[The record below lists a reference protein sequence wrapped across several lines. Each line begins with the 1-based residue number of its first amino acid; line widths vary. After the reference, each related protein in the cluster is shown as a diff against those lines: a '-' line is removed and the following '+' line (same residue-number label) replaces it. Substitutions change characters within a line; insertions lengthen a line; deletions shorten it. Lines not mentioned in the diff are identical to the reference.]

1 MVTQHLM
8 KLREKLDLMMIIDL
22 PVRLELS
29 SLLLRQ

>member
-29 SLLLRQ
+29 SLLLGQ